1 MREPASAC
9 SQFEVGTAIAP
20 LHVRIGVMSM
30 NRAGLSWV
38 IVTAML
44 AVACGSGES
53 ANPSP
58 TAPTPTPAP
67 TPAPAPAPAPSCA
80 PPQVTGLTVSLVG
93 DSTRV
98 FTWNASAGA
107 TQYDIQIGKV
117 SENGNIIYT
126 NTSNTTYTW
135 AGVGTNFAVQYN
147 ARVHARNSCG
157 QAPPS
162 NEIVFY

>member
-1 MREPASAC
+1 
-9 SQFEVGTAIAP
+9 
-20 LHVRIGVMSM
+20 MSM
-30 NRAGLSWV
+30 NRAGLSCV

-44 AVACGSGES
+44 AVACGSDEGP
-53 ANPSP
+53 NPSP
-58 TAPTPTPAP
+58 TAPTPSTP
-67 TPAPAPAPAPSCA
+67 PATTPAPAPAPSCA
-80 PPQVTGLTVSLVG
+80 PAQVTGLNVSLIG

-98 FTWNASAGA
+98 FTWNASSGA
-107 TQYDIQIGKV
+107 TQYDIQIGTASGK
-117 SENGNIIYT
+117 GDIIFT

-135 AGVGTNFAVQYN
+135 AGVGTNPATNYY

>member
-1 MREPASAC
+1 
-9 SQFEVGTAIAP
+9 
-20 LHVRIGVMSM
+20 M
-30 NRAGLSWV
+30 NRAALSS
-38 IVTAML
+38 IVVAALL

-53 ANPSP
+53 GSPSP
-58 TAPTPTPAP
+58 TAPTPSVPPTAPAP
-67 TPAPAPAPAPSCA
+67 SPAPAPSCA
-80 PPQVTGLTVSLVG
+80 PAQVTGLTVSLIG

-107 TQYDIQIGKV
+107 SQYDIQIGTASGK
-117 SENGNIIYT
+117 GDIIYT

-135 AGVGTNFAVQYN
+135 RGVGTSYATQYY

-157 QAPPS
+157 QAAPS